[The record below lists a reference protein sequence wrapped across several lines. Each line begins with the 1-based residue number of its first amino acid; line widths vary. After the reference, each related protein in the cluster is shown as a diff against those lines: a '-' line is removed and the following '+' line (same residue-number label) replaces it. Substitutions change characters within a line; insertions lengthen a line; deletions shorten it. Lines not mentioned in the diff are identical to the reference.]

1 MLALIDESGDSGFKI
16 GKGSSNYFT
25 IALVI
30 FEDDEE
36 AIACDRRIE
45 LLKREL
51 EWKANSE
58 FHFKSNSDK
67 VREAFF
73 KAVLPYNFFYYGFVL
88 NKYSTKLYGDSF
100 KSKNSFYKYACG
112 LVFENAKS
120 KLIDSTVIIDENG
133 NIDFKRQLSKYLM
146 GKINTGHQKIIR
158 KVKMQNS
165 SSNNLLQLADY
176 VAGAIN
182 RSLTDKRKK
191 RHYRNY
197 VSLKEISVQIW
208 PE

>member
-16 GKGSSNYFT
+16 GKGSSKYFT

-30 FEDDEE
+30 FEDDDE
-36 AIACDRRIE
+36 AIACDDRLE

-51 EWKANSE
+51 GWKANSE
-58 FHFKSNSDK
+58 FHFKSNSDNI
-67 VREAFF
+67 REAFF

-100 KSKNSFYKYACG
+100 KSKSSFYKYTCG
-112 LVFENAKS
+112 LVFENAKN

-133 NIDFKRQLSKYLM
+133 TPGFRKLLAKYLK
-146 GKINTGHQKIIR
+146 GKMNTKYQKGIK
-158 KVKMQNS
+158 KVKMES
-165 SSNNLLQLADY
+165 SLSNNLLQLADY
-176 VAGAIN
+176 IAGAIN

>member
-1 MLALIDESGDSGFKI
+1 LG
-16 GKGSSNYFT
+16 
-25 IALVI
+25 
-30 FEDDEE
+30 
-36 AIACDRRIE
+36 
-45 LLKREL
+45 
-51 EWKANSE
+51 WKANSE

-67 VREAFF
+67 IREAFF
-73 KAVLPYNFFYYGFVL
+73 KAILPYNFFYYVFVL

-100 KSKNSFYKYACG
+100 GSKNSFYKYACG
-112 LVFENAKS
+112 LVFENAKNR
-120 KLIDSTVIIDENG
+120 LVDSAVIIDETG
-133 NIDFKRQLSKYLM
+133 NLDFKRQLAKYLRS
-146 GKINTGHQKIIR
+146 KLNTNHRKFIN

-182 RSLTDKRKK
+182 RSLTNQRKK

>member
-1 MLALIDESGDSGFKI
+1 MLSLIDESGDSGFKI
-16 GKGSSNYFT
+16 GKGSSKYFT

-36 AIACDRRIE
+36 AIACDSRIE

-51 EWKANSE
+51 GWKANSE

-67 VREAFF
+67 IREAFF

-88 NKYSTKLYGDSF
+88 DKYSTKLYKDVF
-100 KSKNSFYKYACG
+100 KNKDSFYKYTCG
-112 LVFENAKS
+112 LVFENAKN

-133 NIDFKRQLSKYLM
+133 NLDFKRQLAKYLM
-146 GKINTGHQKIIR
+146 SKINTNHQKSIK
-158 KVKMQNS
+158 KVKMQKS

-182 RSLTDKRKK
+182 RSLTEKRKRK
-191 RHYRNY
+191 HYRNY
-197 VSLKEISVQIW
+197 ISLKEISVQIW

>member
-16 GKGSSNYFT
+16 GKGSSKYFT

-36 AIACDRRIE
+36 AIACDSRIE

-51 EWKANSE
+51 GWKANSE

-67 VREAFF
+67 IREAFF

-88 NKYSTKLYGDSF
+88 DKYSTKLYKDVF
-100 KSKNSFYKYACG
+100 KNKDSFYKYTCG
-112 LVFENAKS
+112 LVFENAKN

-133 NIDFKRQLSKYLM
+133 NLDFKRQLAKYLM
-146 GKINTGHQKIIR
+146 SKINTNHQKSIK
-158 KVKMQNS
+158 KVKMQKS

-182 RSLTDKRKK
+182 RSLTEKRKRK
-191 RHYRNY
+191 HYRNY
-197 VSLKEISVQIW
+197 ISLKEISVQIW

>member
-16 GKGSSNYFT
+16 GKGSSKYFT

-30 FEDDEE
+30 FEDDDE
-36 AIACDRRIE
+36 AIACDNRIE
-45 LLKREL
+45 ILKREL
-51 EWKANSE
+51 GWITRSE

-67 VREAFF
+67 IREAFF
-73 KAVLPYNFFYYGFVL
+73 RAVLPYNFFYYGFVL

-100 KSKNSFYKYACG
+100 KNKTSFYKYTCG

-120 KLIDSTVIIDENG
+120 KLVDCTVIIDENG
-133 NIDFKRQLSKYLM
+133 NPGFRKQLSKYLK
-146 GKINTGHQKIIR
+146 GKMNTKYQKCIK
-158 KVKMQNS
+158 KVKMES
-165 SSNNLLQLADY
+165 SLSNNLLQLADY

-182 RSLTDKRKK
+182 RSLTEKRNR

-197 VSLKEISVQIW
+197 LSLKEISVQIW

>member
-16 GKGSSNYFT
+16 GKGSSKYFT

-36 AIACDRRIE
+36 AIACDSRIE

-51 EWKANSE
+51 GWKANSE

-67 VREAFF
+67 IREAFF
-73 KAVLPYNFFYYGFVL
+73 KAILPYNFFYYGFVL

-100 KSKNSFYKYACG
+100 KSKGSFYKYTCG

-197 VSLKEISVQIW
+197 FSLKEISVQIW